1 MLADSP
7 GGRGSWPNHPRRA
20 QAKQALAVG
29 AVAVKSPHERRK
41 EVQMPAVEAVSVMSP
56 HERREE
62 E

>member
-1 MLADSP
+1 
-7 GGRGSWPNHPRRA
+7 
-20 QAKQALAVG
+20 
-29 AVAVKSPHERRK
+29 VAVKSPHERWK